1 MKRQRIRNQSNVG
14 RRLRLESLESRRVLA
29 AISVAIDGAD
39 TVSEIG
45 SQTLRYTLT
54 RDDTAFPMAV
64 QVEFSGTAVYETDY
78 EVRERERDSVRLPES
93 PEVDGTVRG
102 TVIFEQGVDS
112 VDVIVD
118 PINDGVTELDETVIL
133 TVLESDLFAS
143 IGGAAAR
150 IIPDTPTEYYVV
162 DASNRLGVVDVER
175 GVIDFVGVIDAS
187 QLITDIA
194 FTADGELYAI
204 SRDNLYL
211 VRLDVLNEGVFG
223 TVFLGGHSIIGANAL
238 VDARDGDFGSTEGD
252 LFAVGH
258 GSLDLHLID
267 LVSVGGTPSLANVV
281 PVFDIEGALDAR
293 AFPSNYFSS
302 GDLDYRTGG
311 ELLLS
316 VMRPEDSF
324 DSLIEIETPGANG
337 VLDRGP
343 SAIEDTGE
351 DFVGVQGFAFDNA
364 DSFAFTDH
372 TLLSFNPFNRDFA
385 RETELTGRLYTL
397 DAADSATGVIEGIIP
412 PPPTVSINSLASDP
426 ADLPRGVQPTSW
438 LTQRSQISEIVL
450 QLGFPIEVIPDGA
463 IGLTNLGVTDDQ
475 SDVGV
480 TLATEQLVLSS
491 DGQQI
496 TIELTQDQLDAGRYQ
511 LDVSSEVTFGDDFAF
526 HGDSTNRFFVL
537 PGDFDGNNSVDLRD
551 LDTLAYWM
559 GEPTAPEYVDLDGV
573 GTITTQDAEVLEANF
588 ASQIEL
594 PGAGAVAG
602 EFLDTDRLATALVTL
617 GHRTD
622 VNGSGAVSPIDALIT
637 INRIARGTVELNDWR
652 FDTNRDGRITP
663 VDALRVIN
671 ELTASLR
678 GEGEG
683 GFLEVA
689 LASNTGVTD
698 EALTALDEEG
708 DFAALF

>member
-1 MKRQRIRNQSNVG
+1 MKRQRIQNRSNVG

-29 AISVAIDGAD
+29 AISVAVDGAD
-39 TVSEIG
+39 TVSEVG

-54 RDDTAFPMAV
+54 RDDAAFPMAV

-78 EVRERERDSVRLPES
+78 QVRERDRDSVRLPES
-93 PEVDGTVRG
+93 ADADGTVRG

-112 VDVIVD
+112 LDVIVD
-118 PINDGVTELDETVIL
+118 PINDGVTELDETIVL
-133 TVLESDLFAS
+133 SVLESDQFAS
-143 IGGAAAR
+143 ISGAASR
-150 IIPDTPTEYYVV
+150 IIPDTPTEYFVV
-162 DASNRLGVVDVER
+162 DTSNRLGVVDVER
-175 GVIDFVGVIDAS
+175 GVIDFVGFINAS

-204 SRDNLYL
+204 SQDNLYQL
-211 VRLDVLNEGVFG
+211 RLDILNEGVIG

-252 LFAVGH
+252 LFAVGL

-267 LVSVGGTPSLANVV
+267 LVNVGGAPTLANVV
-281 PVFDIEGALDAR
+281 PVFDIGAALDAR
-293 AFPSNYFSS
+293 AFPSNYLSS

-316 VMRPEDSF
+316 VMRPEDPS

-337 VLDRGP
+337 FLDRGP

-351 DFVGVQGFAFDNA
+351 DFVAVQGFAFDNG
-364 DSFAFTDH
+364 DSYAFTDH

-385 RETELTGRLYTL
+385 RETELTGRLYTIG
-397 DAADSATGVIEGIIP
+397 AADSATGVIEGIIP
-412 PPPTVSINSLASDP
+412 PPPTVALNSLASDP
-426 ADLPRGVQPTSW
+426 SDLPRGVQPTRW
-438 LTQRSQISEIVL
+438 ITQRSQISEIVV

-463 IGLTNLGVTDDQ
+463 ITLTNLGITDEQ
-475 SDVGV
+475 SDVGIS
-480 TLATEQLVLSS
+480 LSADQLVLSS

-496 TIELTQDQLDAGRYQ
+496 TIQMTPEQLDAGRYQ
-511 LDVSSEVTFGDDFAF
+511 LEISSQVTFGDDFTF
-526 HGDSTNRFFVL
+526 VGDSINRFFVL

-559 GEPTAPEYVDLDGV
+559 AEPTAPRYVDLDGV

-588 ASQIEL
+588 AAQIEL
-594 PGAGAVAG
+594 PDADEIPG
-602 EFLDTDRLATALVTL
+602 EFLDTDRLAAALVTL

-622 VNGSGAVSPIDALIT
+622 VNGSGAISPIDALIA
-637 INRIARGTVELNDWR
+637 INRIARGTAELNDWR
-652 FDTNRDGRITP
+652 YDTNRDGRVTP

-671 ELTASLR
+671 ELAASLR

-683 GFLEVA
+683 GFLSA
-689 LASNTGVTD
+689 ASTSNAAATD
-698 EALTALDEEG
+698 QVLTALDNQG
-708 DFAALF
+708 DFSALF